1 MFMFP
6 TLHPQVLVDQ
16 TSEGEERLS
25 QVRAEAESLQLHLSK
40 AGAAQVQEHL
50 SSCQREWRNY
60 LDSCS
65 QSQQDLEESIGL
77 LKKWVIALY
86 KSCVFVKEFQ

>member
-1 MFMFP
+1 MFLLP
-6 TLHPQVLVDQ
+6 HPQVSVER

-25 QVRAEAESLQLHLSK
+25 QVCEEAERLQLHLPK

-50 SSCQREWRNY
+50 FSCQREWRNY

-65 QSQQDLEESIGL
+65 QSRRDMEELIDLL
-77 LKKWVIALY
+77 QK
-86 KSCVFVKEFQ
+86 

>member
-1 MFMFP
+1 MFLL
-6 TLHPQVLVDQ
+6 LHPQVSVEQ

-25 QVRAEAESLQLHLSK
+25 QVCEEAERLQLHLPK

-65 QSQQDLEESIGL
+65 QIQQDLEESIDL
-77 LKKWVIALY
+77 LKT
-86 KSCVFVKEFQ
+86 